1 MLIIPFIHKITN
13 EKDMNIHNIRILT
26 IGGKYLWEEQAKE
39 QAKSKAIIK
48 EIHSILKTNDI
59 YSNNIRYNPEYNM
72 YLCEVD
78 INKTDINDIY
88 KWSEIDID
96 TDTFCWR
103 DYIHFIGKN
112 NDYWLYPP
120 KNEKLGDISIRYILE
135 KVI

>member
-26 IGGKYLWEEQAKE
+26 IGGKYLWEEQAK
-39 QAKSKAIIK
+39 AKSKAIIK
-48 EIHSILKTNDI
+48 EIHAILKTNDI